1 MAIRRETVTITTSGG
16 DGTSSGSAITSKVVE
31 GVFLE
36 MYPDYDAS
44 APSTVDFTVTEKNS
58 SPATPV
64 ISLPNTNTDQW
75 LAPRRTLVNAADG
88 SALPG
93 PVDYISVADY
103 LEVSI
108 AQANNNQT
116 FVVTLKWDDLR

>member
-1 MAIRRETVTITTSGG
+1 MAIRRETVTIVTSGG
-16 DGTSSGSAITSKVVE
+16 AGTSSGSATTTKVVE

-36 MYPDYDAS
+36 MYPNYDAA
-44 APSTVDFTVTEKNS
+44 APATVDFTVTERNE

-64 ISLPNTNTDQW
+64 ISLLNTNTDQW

-88 SALPG
+88 SGLTG

-103 LEVSI
+103 LLVSI
-108 AQANNNQT
+108 DQANNGQT